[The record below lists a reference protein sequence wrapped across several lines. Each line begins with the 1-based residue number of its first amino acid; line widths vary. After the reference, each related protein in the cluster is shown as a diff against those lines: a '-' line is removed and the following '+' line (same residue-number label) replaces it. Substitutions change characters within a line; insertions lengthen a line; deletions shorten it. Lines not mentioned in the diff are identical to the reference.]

1 MLKGGNRFKTNI
13 AASLQRTLS
22 KTNYLGSAM
31 EYGLSKLTNPK
42 WDDFAKTGMRMK
54 EALIRNSVSGSL
66 VNPDKNSIGG
76 PVVGGRYNPYA
87 NALYASTDTEKS
99 NRLYE
104 YRLMASFP
112 EVAKCLE
119 EIGNNFIW
127 EDERGNVANLR
138 YLDEDLP
145 SEHVTDLIDE
155 FNKFVRHFNFKEKGK
170 KYCLDFITDGEL
182 YLELIIN
189 NETEENKRRGV
200 LGVQKLQTEL
210 METVYKNKENG
221 IIGIFLGKSI
231 TYNEKPN
238 RVVNIE
244 HVPYHPN
251 ELFYVSSGTWDPTGE
266 WIVPFIERG
275 RKLYVQLSYLEDAI
289 VIYRL
294 VRAPERLIFDIDT
307 GTLPPPEA
315 ERYINEVKRQYWKT
329 KNFDIS
335 SNDINNKFE
344 PQSMLDAFFIGRGA
358 GQEKIDVKTL
368 PGGQNLGELTDLD
381 FFLKALYRA
390 LNVPVSYLNS
400 DSSANVD
407 SSQILREELNFAK
420 FIIDIQNIFARSLRE
435 SFVTHLKLTG
445 KYKEYGLKEDM
456 MDISFVPPSHY
467 FEMRK
472 VQGIKVKAEAYN
484 TIANIDGISRSWA
497 LKRVWGLTNA
507 EIKQNIRLRKI
518 DTIHDWEIEQI
529 KAAGPF
535 WEANTLKELNA
546 AEMEERGGGDMGGG
560 DFGGDDFGDG
570 DMGGGFEGED
580 DFGGDEMAM
589 DSGEMEETSADMDA
603 ADEVL
608 A

>member
-1 MLKGGNRFKTNI
+1 MQKEVNRFKTSI
-13 AASLQRTLS
+13 ASSLQRTLS

-31 EYGLSKLTNPK
+31 EYGLSKLSNPK
-42 WDDFAKTGMRMK
+42 WDDFAKTGIRMK
-54 EALIRNSVSGSL
+54 EALVRNSVAGSL
-66 VNPDKNSIGG
+66 INPDKNTIGG

-112 EVAKCLE
+112 EVANCID

-127 EDERGNVANLR
+127 EDERGNVVNFR
-138 YLDEDLP
+138 YIDEDLP
-145 SEHVTDLIDE
+145 SEHVIDLTEE
-155 FNKFVRHFNFKEKGK
+155 FNKFARYFNFKEKGK

-182 YLELIIN
+182 YIELIIN
-189 NETEENKRRGV
+189 NESEENKKRGV

-221 IIGIFLGKSI
+221 IVGIFLGKSI

-238 RVVNIE
+238 RIVNIE

-275 RKLYVQLSYLEDAI
+275 RKLYTQLSYLEDAI

-315 ERYINEVKRQYWKT
+315 ERYLNEVKRQYWKT

-344 PQSMLDAFFIGRGA
+344 PQSMLDAFFIGRGS
-358 GQEKIDVKTL
+358 GQEKVDIKQL
-368 PGGQNLGELTDLD
+368 SGGQNLGELTDLD

-390 LNVPVSYLNS
+390 LKVPVSYLKS
-400 DSSANVD
+400 DTTATVD

-420 FIIDIQNIFARSLRE
+420 FIIDIQNTFAASLKQA
-435 SFVTHLKLTG
+435 FITHLKLTG
-445 KYKEYGLKEDM
+445 KYKEYDLKENM
-456 MDISFVPPSHY
+456 MEVSFVPPSHY

-472 VQGIKVKAEAYN
+472 IQSVQLKANAFN
-484 TIANIDGISRSWA
+484 TISSIDGISRSWA
-497 LKRVWGLTNA
+497 LKRIWGLTNA

-518 DTIHDWEIEQI
+518 DKIHDWEIAQI
-529 KAAGPF
+529 EAAGPF
-535 WEANTLKELNA
+535 WESNTLKELNN
-546 AEMEERGGGDMGGG
+546 EMSNDAGGDFGDN
-560 DFGGDDFGDG
+560 DFGGDDFGDS
-570 DMGGGFEGED
+570 DFESN
-580 DFGGDEMAM
+580 DFGNEESNFESDEGDSYA
-589 DSGEMEETSADMDA
+589 EMEADMEA
-603 ADEVL
+603 AEDVL
-608 A
+608 S

>member
-13 AASLQRTLS
+13 AASLQHTLA
-22 KTNYLGSAM
+22 KTNYLGNAM

-54 EALIRNSVSGSL
+54 EALVKNSVAGSL
-66 VNPDKNSIGG
+66 INPDKNTVGG

-112 EVAKCLE
+112 EVANCID

-127 EDERGNVANLR
+127 EDERGHVVNFR

-145 SEHVTDLIDE
+145 SEHVTDLIEE
-155 FNKFVRHFNFKEKGK
+155 FNIFARHFNFKEKGK
-170 KYCLDFITDGEL
+170 KYCLDYITDGEL

-189 NETEENKRRGV
+189 NESEENKKKGV

-210 METVYKNKENG
+210 MEAVYKNKENG
-221 IIGIFLGKSI
+221 VVGIFLGKSI
-231 TYNEKPN
+231 TYNDKPS
-238 RVVNIE
+238 RIVNIE

-275 RKLYVQLSYLEDAI
+275 RKLYTQLSYLEDAI

-294 VRAPERLIFDIDT
+294 VRAPERLVFNIDT

-315 ERYINEVKRQYWKT
+315 ERYLNEVKRQYWKT
-329 KNFDIS
+329 KSFDIA

-344 PQSMLDAFFIGRGA
+344 PQSMLDAFFIGRGP
-358 GQEKIDVKTL
+358 GQEKIEISQL
-368 PGGQNLGELTDLD
+368 QGGQNLGELADLD

-390 LNVPVSYLNS
+390 LKVPVSYLNS
-400 DSSANVD
+400 DSTANVD

-420 FIIDIQNIFARSLRE
+420 FIIDIQNTFAGALKQ
-435 SFVTHLKLTG
+435 SFITHLKLTG
-445 KYKEYGLKEDM
+445 KYKEYGLKENFM
-456 MDISFVPPSHY
+456 EVTFVPPSHY

-472 VQGIKVKAEAYN
+472 VQGIQVKANAYN
-484 TIANIDGISRSWA
+484 TIAQIDGISRSWA
-497 LKRVWGLTNA
+497 LKRVWGLSNA

-518 DTIHDWEIEQI
+518 DKIHDWEIAQI
-529 KAAGPF
+529 EAAGPF
-535 WEANTLKELNA
+535 WETNTLKELNA
-546 AEMEERGGGDMGGG
+546 SEGGGEDSGGG
-560 DFGGDDFGDG
+560 MGDDFGR
-570 DMGGGFEGED
+570 D
-580 DFGGDEMAM
+580 DFGGDNFGGESDFGGEDEGFS
-589 DSGEMEETSADMDA
+589 DSGMEEMSADIDA
-603 ADEVL
+603 AEEVL
-608 A
+608 S

>member
-1 MLKGGNRFKTNI
+1 M
-13 AASLQRTLS
+13 
-22 KTNYLGSAM
+22 
-31 EYGLSKLTNPK
+31 
-42 WDDFAKTGMRMK
+42 
-54 EALIRNSVSGSL
+54 
-66 VNPDKNSIGG
+66 
-76 PVVGGRYNPYA
+76 
-87 NALYASTDTEKS
+87 
-99 NRLYE
+99 
-104 YRLMASFP
+104 
-112 EVAKCLE
+112 
-119 EIGNNFIW
+119 
-127 EDERGNVANLR
+127 
-138 YLDEDLP
+138 
-145 SEHVTDLIDE
+145 
-155 FNKFVRHFNFKEKGK
+155 
-170 KYCLDFITDGEL
+170 
-182 YLELIIN
+182 
-189 NETEENKRRGV
+189 
-200 LGVQKLQTEL
+200 
-210 METVYKNKENG
+210 
-221 IIGIFLGKSI
+221 
-231 TYNEKPN
+231 
-238 RVVNIE
+238 
-244 HVPYHPN
+244 
-251 ELFYVSSGTWDPTGE
+251 
-266 WIVPFIERG
+266 
-275 RKLYVQLSYLEDAI
+275 
-289 VIYRL
+289 
-294 VRAPERLIFDIDT
+294 
-307 GTLPPPEA
+307 
-315 ERYINEVKRQYWKT
+315 
-329 KNFDIS
+329 
-335 SNDINNKFE
+335 
-344 PQSMLDAFFIGRGA
+344 
-358 GQEKIDVKTL
+358 
-368 PGGQNLGELTDLD
+368 D

-546 AEMEERGGGDMGGG
+546 AEMEEQGGGDMGGG
-560 DFGGDDFGDG
+560 DFGGDDFGGG
-570 DMGGGFEGED
+570 DIDGGFEGGD

>member
-1 MLKGGNRFKTNI
+1 MAKGGNRFKTSI
-13 AASLQRTLS
+13 AASLQHTLA

-54 EALIRNSVSGSL
+54 EALIKNSVAGSL
-66 VNPDKNSIGG
+66 INPDKNTVGG

-112 EVAKCLE
+112 EVAKCIE

-145 SEHVTDLIDE
+145 SEHVTDLTEE
-155 FNKFVRHFNFKEKGK
+155 FNKFIRLFNFKEKGK

-189 NETEENKRRGV
+189 TETEENKRRGI

-221 IIGIFLGKSI
+221 IVGIFLGKSI

-238 RVVNIE
+238 RIVNIE

-275 RKLYVQLSYLEDAI
+275 RKLYVQLSYLQDAI

-307 GTLPPPEA
+307 GNLPPPEA
-315 ERYINEVKRQYWKT
+315 EKYLNEVKRQYWKT

-358 GQEKIDVKTL
+358 GQEKVDIRQL
-368 PGGQNLGELTDLD
+368 SGGQNLGELTDLN
-381 FFLKALYRA
+381 FFTEALYRA
-390 LNVPVSYLNS
+390 LNVPVSYLKS
-400 DSSANVD
+400 DSSTNVD

-420 FIIDIQNIFARSLRE
+420 FIIEIQRIFARSLRE
-435 SFVTHLKLTG
+435 CFVTHLKLTG

-467 FEMRK
+467 FEMKK
-472 VQGIKVKAEAYN
+472 VQAIQIKAGAYS
-484 TIANIDGISRSWA
+484 TIAQIDGISRSWA

-518 DTIHDWEIEQI
+518 DAIHDWEIEQI
-529 KAAGPF
+529 NAAGPF
-535 WEANTLKELNA
+535 WESNTLKSLGEDDG
-546 AEMEERGGGDMGGG
+546 EGSEVGGFGGGPGG
-560 DFGGDDFGDG
+560 DFGGPDFGGEGPDFGD
-570 DMGGGFEGED
+570 EGNMEED
-580 DFGGDEMAM
+580 VGM
-589 DSGEMEETSADMDA
+589 DTAEMEEVSSDLDGADD
-603 ADEVL
+603 VL
-608 A
+608 S

>member
-1 MLKGGNRFKTNI
+1 MAKSTNKFKTSI
-13 AASLQRTLS
+13 ASSLQRTLS
-22 KTNYLGSAM
+22 RTNYLGNAM
-31 EYGLSKLTNPK
+31 EYGLSKLSNPK
-42 WDDFAKTGMRMK
+42 WDDFAKTGIRMK
-54 EALIRNSVSGSL
+54 EALVRNSVAGSL
-66 VNPDKNSIGG
+66 INPDKNTVGG
-76 PVVGGRYNPYA
+76 PVIGGRYNPYA

-112 EVAKCLE
+112 EVAKCLD

-127 EDERGNVANLR
+127 EDERGNVVNFR
-138 YLDEDLP
+138 YLDDDLP
-145 SEHVTDLIDE
+145 SEHVTDITEE
-155 FNKFVRHFNFKEKGK
+155 FNKFSRYFNFKEKGK

-182 YLELIIN
+182 YIELIIN
-189 NETEENKRRGV
+189 NESEENKKRGV

-221 IIGIFLGKSI
+221 VVGIFLGKSV

-238 RVVNIE
+238 RIVNIE

-275 RKLYVQLSYLEDAI
+275 RKLYTQLSYLEDAI

-315 ERYINEVKRQYWKT
+315 EKYLNEVKRQYWKT

-358 GQEKIDVKTL
+358 GQEKVDIKQL
-368 PGGQNLGELTDLD
+368 SGGQNLGELTDLN
-381 FFLKALYRA
+381 FFLEALYRA
-390 LNVPVSYLNS
+390 LNVPVSYLKS

-407 SSQILREELNFAK
+407 SSQILREELNFAR
-420 FIIDIQNIFARSLRE
+420 FIIDIQNKFAISLRE
-435 SFVTHLKLTG
+435 AFVTHLKLTG
-445 KYKEYGLKEDM
+445 KYKEYGLQENM
-456 MDISFVPPSHY
+456 MDITFVPPSHY

-472 VQGIKVKAEAYN
+472 VQGIQIKANAFN
-484 TIANIDGISRSWA
+484 TIAQIDGISRSWA
-497 LKRVWGLTNA
+497 LKRVWGLSNA

-518 DTIHDWEIEQI
+518 DKIHDWEIAQI
-529 KAAGPF
+529 EAAGPF
-535 WEANTLKELNA
+535 WEANTIKELSGA
-546 AEMEERGGGDMGGG
+546 AGGEGGGDMGGDMGGG
-560 DFGGDDFGDG
+560 DFG
-570 DMGGGFEGED
+570 D
-580 DFGGDEMAM
+580 DFGGGMDDMGGDIGGDEGLDAG
-589 DSGEMEETSADMDA
+589 DMEEISADIEA
-603 ADEVL
+603 ADDVL
-608 A
+608 S